1 VQTRARGEKFAN
13 GFANEGWKEE
23 IMKMR
28 MFSFA
33 VIVMCTQAVVAQA
46 AVSDTGPGCGLGKV
60 AWGESGNT
68 KHILQQ
74 SLIATTNGSF
84 GSQTFGISFG
94 TSGCT
99 NDGVFVKN
107 EKLNAYA
114 VLNFDDL
121 SQEMAQGSGEH
132 LVGLAQLMGVPVELQ
147 PQFFT
152 LMQAHYVH
160 IVVPEKATPVNML
173 NGLYETMAGDPVF
186 APVVRKA

>member
-1 VQTRARGEKFAN
+1 MT
-13 GFANEGWKEE
+13 
-23 IMKMR
+23 MR
-28 MFSFA
+28 MFLLA
-33 VIVMCTQAVVAQA
+33 VLLVCAPAVRAQG
-46 AVSDTGPGCGLGKV
+46 AVSDTGPGCGLGKL

-84 GSQTFGISFG
+84 GSQTFGISSG

-114 VLNFDDL
+114 VLNFEDL

-132 LVGLAQLMGVPVELQ
+132 LVALAELIGIPVALQ
-147 PQFFT
+147 PQLFT
-152 LMQAHYVH
+152 LMQEHYDR
-160 IVVPEKATPVNML
+160 IVLPQQATSLSML

-186 APVVRKA
+186 APVVRKT